1 MTSLLLNGLKLIGKY
16 KRYLIHFFLIYI
28 FRNLFHEH
36 LQQNIKSAGPKN
48 KFSFTAI
55 MFKGLIL

>member
-16 KRYLIHFFLIYI
+16 KRYFIHFFLIYV

-36 LQQNIKSAGPKN
+36 LQPNIKSAGPKN
-48 KFSFTAI
+48 KF
-55 MFKGLIL
+55 